1 MEKEKVLIRRMDCED
16 DSDEVTQI
24 QNHLDR
30 MLQDLIEIVRCA
42 KKGDA
47 EEAKRAAKR
56 VCEASFR
63 ADDLA
68 DSVKTSKDGT
78 IEELEMKNKNVIKSL
93 ETACKEAENLHVIT
107 QKKLTEHANRM
118 MPRSKN

>member
-42 KKGDA
+42 KRGDA

-68 DSVKTSKDGT
+68 DSVKISKDGT
-78 IEELEMKNKNVIKSL
+78 IDELERKNKNVIKRL
-93 ETACKEAENLHVIT
+93 EAACKEAENLHVIS

-118 MPRSKN
+118 MPRSDN